1 MARIVE
7 VLPYD
12 PTWPQIYCAE
22 ASQVSTVLGANLLA
36 AYHIGSTAVPGLAA
50 KPIIDIL
57 LVVRELQALD
67 TCNTALAALGY
78 QAKGEHGIIGRRYF
92 SKKEGDRHLFHLH
105 AYAEGHADII
115 QHMNFRE
122 FLIAHPGA
130 VVDYQTLKQGLAEQF
145 RDAPAEYTAG
155 KADFI
160 REVEKWAAAWR
171 AGLDQE
177 IGQ

>member
-1 MARIVE
+1 MARTVE

-12 PTWPQIYCAE
+12 PTWPQIYRAE
-22 ASQVSTVLGANLLA
+22 VMQVLRVLGLNLVTA
-36 AYHIGSTAVPGLAA
+36 HHIGSTAVPGLAA
-50 KPIIDIL
+50 KPTIDIL

-67 TCNTALAALGY
+67 TCSSALAALDY
-78 QAKGEHGIIGRRYF
+78 EAKGEHGIPGRRYF
-92 SKKEGDRHLFHLH
+92 SKKEGDRHLFHIH
-105 AYAEGHADII
+105 AYAEGHADIDR
-115 QHMNFRE
+115 HLNFRD

-130 VVDYQTLKQGLAEQF
+130 AVDYQTLKQGLAEQF

-160 REVEKWAAAWR
+160 REVEKRAAAWR